1 MIICLNYFPS
11 DYILQLPLIVLNFFL
26 FIIVPSNI
34 RDLKIK
40 LNNDGSIT
48 LMLEEPYATGGPDII
63 YVVMYG
69 EKTIVTKNRTLIIP
83 QPEEDTTYTFGVS
96 YI

>member
-1 MIICLNYFPS
+1 M
-11 DYILQLPLIVLNFFL
+11 
-26 FIIVPSNI
+26 FIIVPGNI

-48 LMLEEPYATGGPDII
+48 WTWEEPYATGGPDII
-63 YVVMYG
+63 YVVTYG
-69 EKTIVTKNRTLIIP
+69 EKTIVTKNRTLIIA
-83 QPEEDTTYTFGVS
+83 QPEEDTIYTFGVS